1 MTMLPIPS
9 YPWIVQQPVGLGTDK
24 LKSTINIIIE
34 IKEIISISIPQ
45 LEPRIKLEYKILE
58 KIIKYFFELVDLL
71 YFCVKLLIMR
81 KTSLLIFFLFIS
93 IVSFSQTKKSEKPI
107 IWTWN
112 GKVVNEKTLRDS
124 LKVFYFKYIDSVKSS
139 KSKV

>member
-1 MTMLPIPS
+1 
-9 YPWIVQQPVGLGTDK
+9 
-24 LKSTINIIIE
+24 
-34 IKEIISISIPQ
+34 
-45 LEPRIKLEYKILE
+45 
-58 KIIKYFFELVDLL
+58 
-71 YFCVKLLIMR
+71 MR